1 MSRLKSLEENLPQRA
16 RSSQRQVRYSA
27 DVYDFEILS
36 SRTTLTVSPT
46 FLPIASRISAF
57 MGSLCVPLPSAMKE
71 LRNSWPSTLP
81 RTLTRPRVPKN
92 SADSGQITKVQ
103 PPFFGL
109 FCSLAVNDFFS
120 GAMTRSVYR
129 DLRALGGGAEFGE
142 PRCESVRQGVEAAR
156 GSGVFALRGNGLA
169 GIATDADARI
179 DFNFTENRNAI
190 GDCRLCAFAVAED
203 VDGLI
208 AVRADE

>member
-1 MSRLKSLEENLPQRA
+1 MNLLKSLEENLPQRA

-27 DVYDFEILS
+27 GVYDFEILS

-92 SADSGQITKVQ
+92 STDSGQITNVQ

-109 FCSLAVNDFFS
+109 FCSFAVNDFFS
-120 GAMTRSVYR
+120 AGMTCSIDR
-129 DLRALGGGAEFGE
+129 DLG
-142 PRCESVRQGVEAAR
+142 
-156 GSGVFALRGNGLA
+156 ALRG
-169 GIATDADARI
+169 
-179 DFNFTENRNAI
+179 
-190 GDCRLCAFAVAED
+190 
-203 VDGLI
+203 
-208 AVRADE
+208 RA